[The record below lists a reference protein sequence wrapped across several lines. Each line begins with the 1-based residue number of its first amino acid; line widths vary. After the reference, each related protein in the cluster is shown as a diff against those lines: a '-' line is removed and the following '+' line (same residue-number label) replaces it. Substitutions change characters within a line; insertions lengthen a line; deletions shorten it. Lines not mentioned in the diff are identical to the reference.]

1 MRRIFADILK
11 NKKINFEKE
20 YERLYDLFFN
30 HIDGRSSVRDIVEV
44 RFQTL
49 PFKRTCTS
57 LDDFDDEFGF
67 VFEEEPERFDLDYL
81 INFCEYIYNLV
92 FYISDGLTQIK
103 CIKEQVVKVVESIEY
118 TFIYRDDGLNILVSK
133 SPQAM
138 LVAETVSEHLSYK
151 ILEYNHHSLK
161 GDLEGKKSI
170 LIKIAQEL
178 EPQRDDLK
186 SLDSQLEKNLF
197 KAFNN
202 FNIRHNN
209 CDEKNKKKFNAAF
222 TALDNER
229 REVLYDWTYN
239 QCLIAFIKLEN
250 KNANTLF
257 EEMKNNMKE

>member
-11 NKKINFEKE
+11 NQKVDIKKE
-20 YERLYDLFFN
+20 YERLYALFYCRKYW
-30 HIDGRSSVRDIVEV
+30 DTVRDIVASKFE
-44 RFQTL
+44 TL
-49 PFKRTCTS
+49 PFRRTCTS
-57 LDDFDDEFGF
+57 LEDFDEEFGF
-67 VFEEEPERFDLDYL
+67 NFELQPKNFDLDYL
-81 INFCEYIYNLV
+81 LNFCEYVYNLV
-92 FYISDGLTQIK
+92 FYIKDNDN
-103 CIKEQVVKVVESIEY
+103 QVKRVKAQVIKVVELIEF
-118 TFIYRDDGLNILVSK
+118 TFVPRDDGLKILVPK
-133 SPQAM
+133 SPQAI

-186 SLDSQLEKNLF
+186 NIDSQLGKDLF

-209 CDEKNKKKFNAAF
+209 CDEKDKKKFNASF

-229 REVLYDWTYN
+229 REELYDWTYN